1 MSQIPIQKDSGRE
14 RVARSIAGRL
24 SLRQPQT
31 DSLDILHN
39 ALESVPA
46 LRDSHARSPDELK
59 AMQTALASQF
69 PTLTDFER
77 EFPSM
82 CFALATGVGK
92 TRLMGAFISYLYAAY
107 GYKHFFVLA
116 PNLTI
121 YDKLIRDFTPNTPKY
136 VFKGIAEFATS
147 VPEVI
152 TGETYEQRGDLVSQ
166 AIDAP
171 VQVNIFNIS
180 KINSEVRGGKAP
192 KIKRLS
198 EYLGQS
204 YFDYLAGLPDL
215 VLIMDE
221 SHRYRAGAGIR
232 ALNEL
237 KPLLGLE
244 VTATPFTEA
253 TGGKTVPFKNVVM
266 DYPLARA
273 IEDGFVKEPAVVTQ
287 QNFNP
292 ADHSAEQIEVI
303 KLKDG
308 VRVHEETKVHLLTYA
323 AQTGLKPVK
332 PFVLVI
338 ARDTTHAAQ
347 LLARI
352 ESDTFFGG
360 NYKGKVIQVDSSRTG
375 AEEEEM
381 IRRLL
386 AVESY
391 DEPTEI
397 VIHVNMLKE
406 GWDVTNLYTIVP
418 LRAANA
424 RTLIEQSIGR
434 GLRLPYGRKTGVE
447 VVDRLNIIAHDKFQE
462 VIAEANKG
470 DSPIRL
476 KQLKLDPTDSEGN
489 RLTSYAVP
497 STMSVVLGL
506 ADVKGTGASGKSF
519 VAGGPVS
526 GEAMS
531 GVGSPGVTIGQQT
544 AGHITTVLHT
554 GEDRKIAMAAMEV
567 IAEVG
572 RLRHA
577 VDNMGSGES
586 GKLIAPT
593 SASLSTPSVQEH
605 IAQLVQQR
613 LIPQQGSL
621 AVEGLES
628 KFNDAAAVAEVVK
641 QAVDIFM
648 EHTIDIPRISIVPV
662 GPVTSGYAP
671 FQLDISRLNYQP
683 LANTLESHGLQ
694 SNKVL
699 TYGEAAVVEES
710 RFADY
715 IVRELINFDDVSYDD
730 HADFI
735 YQLADQAVTHFQT
748 YLTDDDALHN
758 VLANYAKPI
767 ADIIHTQMAKH
778 YVEES
783 AGSDVVI
790 SQGFVPLKPCAFT
803 AKDDVKPL
811 HWAPDDKRTIGQYL
825 YGGFMRC
832 AYPYQKFHSDT
843 ERILATVLERQARR
857 WFRPASGQ
865 FNIYYRSGAS
875 QPEYIPDFVAQLPDM
890 VLLIETKKA
899 QEVAAAQES
908 ETDVKAKAE
917 QATLWCKHA
926 SDYAKTVGGEPWKYL
941 LIPHDAVAA
950 NVTLENLIARYS
962 MGASGIQSAAEAV

>member
-1 MSQIPIQKDSGRE
+1 MSQNPIQKDIGRE
-14 RVARSIAGRL
+14 KVARSIAGRL

-31 DSLDILHN
+31 ESLDILHN
-39 ALESVPA
+39 ALEPVPA

-59 AMQTALASQF
+59 AMQMALASQF

-107 GYKHFFVLA
+107 GCKHFFVLA

-136 VFKGIAEFATS
+136 VFKGIAEFATA

-253 TGGKTVPFKNVVM
+253 AGGKTVPFKNVVM

-292 ADHSAEQIEVI
+292 ADHSSEQIEVI

-386 AVESY
+386 AVESC

-497 STMSVVLGL
+497 STMAVVLGL
-506 ADVKGTGASGKSF
+506 ADVKGTGGSGKSF
-519 VAGGPVS
+519 VAGGPVG

-531 GVGSPGVTIGQQT
+531 GVVTPGATTPQQT
-544 AGHITTVLHT
+544 TGHITTVLHT
-554 GEDRKIAMAAMEV
+554 GEDRQIAMAAMEV

-577 VDNMGSGES
+577 VDSMGSGES

-641 QAVDIFM
+641 QAVDIFV

-662 GPVTSGYAP
+662 GPVTSGYGP

-843 ERILATVLERQARR
+843 ERILATVLERQAKR

-926 SDYAKTVGGEPWKYL
+926 SDYAKTVGGKPWKYL
-941 LIPHDAVAA
+941 LVPHDAVAA
-950 NVTLENLIARYS
+950 NVTLENLVARY
-962 MGASGIQSAAEAV
+962 GTA